1 MIFKRKSKPL
11 IVEGENWRAFQAKLK
26 RDQSIT
32 SCGEFCRTRLKLL
45 AVLPAIVLAL
55 YGIFAGFDAA
65 NSYFRDVQSKSQPLP
80 TPEAEPREPAAPI
93 AKQALQDLVADS
105 QLANIH
111 DNRFQIRQNGQA
123 LTVHTSIDVDL
134 QRFIESKLDKKNSR
148 YIGIVVMDPSN
159 GRILALVGYDKLD
172 PSNNPCLDSSF
183 PAASIFKIITAAA
196 AVEKCDLESDSEL
209 YYSGRKHTLY
219 KSQLRE
225 SITKWTNRISFK
237 DSFAQ
242 SVNPVFGKLG
252 ALHLGGQLL
261 KTYAEAFG
269 FNRTINFEIP
279 VAPSQTEVS
288 DEPYELAEIASG
300 FNRKTRMSPLHGALI
315 AATILNRGKLIE
327 PAIVDRITDE
337 QGREVYRS
345 QPVTVDQAMTPETSK
360 VVNELMEATVRSG
373 TARREF
379 RRYSRDK
386 ILSRLDIGGKTGS
399 INNRDDD
406 ARFDWFVGYAKEKQ
420 GDQAIVISVMVAHEE
435 YIGIRATR
443 YARMAIREYFQNV
456 FAGSAASEPKS

>member
-1 MIFKRKSKPL
+1 MIFTRKPKPL
-11 IVEGENWRAFQAKLK
+11 IAEGKSWRAFQAKLQ
-26 RDQSIT
+26 RSQRIS
-32 SCGEFCRTRLKLL
+32 SCGEFCRARLKLL
-45 AVLPAIVLAL
+45 VLVPTIGLVL

-65 NSYFRDVQSKSQPLP
+65 NSYFRDVQSKSHAPAAP
-80 TPEAEPREPAAPI
+80 KAEPREPAPPI
-93 AKQALQDLVADS
+93 AKEALQNFLPGS
-105 QLANIH
+105 YLANIH
-111 DNRFQIRQNGQA
+111 DNRFEIRQNSKP
-123 LTVHTSIDVDL
+123 LTVYTSIDVAL
-134 QRFIESKLDKKNSR
+134 QRFLESKLDKKNSR
-148 YIGIVVMDPSN
+148 YIGIVVMEPAS

-209 YYSGRKHTLY
+209 YYNGRKHTLY
-219 KSQLRE
+219 KSQLKE
-225 SITKWTNRISFK
+225 DITKWTTRISLK
-237 DSFAQ
+237 DSFAE

-252 ALHLGGQLL
+252 ALYLRSQLL
-261 KTYAEAFG
+261 KDYAEAFG
-269 FNRTINFEIP
+269 FNRTISSEIP

-337 QGREVYRS
+337 QGRDLYRS
-345 QPVTVDQAMTPETSK
+345 QPVTVDQAMTPQTSE
-360 VVNELMEATVRSG
+360 VVGELMEATVRSG

-379 RRYSRDK
+379 RRYRRDK

-406 ARFDWFVGYAKEKQ
+406 ARFDWFVGYAKEKH
-420 GDQAIVISVMVAHEE
+420 GDKAIVISAMVAHEE
-435 YIGIRATR
+435 YIGIRAMR
-443 YARMAIREYFQNV
+443 YARMTIQEYFQNI
-456 FAGSAASEPKS
+456 FAGSAASESKS